1 METQPKNT
9 QPTDKP
15 TPEQPA
21 QDRPFDLAQDKPAPP
36 APAKPQMGRLRRF
49 WRATLIWLAVIAVA
63 FLAGILTFN
72 YMRYKPLDER
82 LIQAQ
87 GELSQA
93 TQSISDLKA
102 KLAVASDKVTALER
116 DNQALHSEL
125 DAAQTHLEL
134 LQVLAQV
141 NNARLALVDGD
152 IPGAK
157 AALENTS
164 AQLEAIAPRIAE
176 GNPALAESMPQRLA
190 LILSGLEGDVETAKV
205 DLELLTG
212 NLLDAETALFGE

>member
-1 METQPKNT
+1 METQPKKT

-21 QDRPFDLAQDKPAPP
+21 QDRPFDLAQAKPAPP

-82 LIQAQ
+82 LVQAQ

-93 TQSISDLKA
+93 NQSISDLEA
-102 KLAVASDKVTALER
+102 KLAVASEKATALEH

-125 DAAQTHLEL
+125 EAAQTHLEL

-164 AQLEAIAPRIAE
+164 AQLEALAPRIAE
-176 GNPALAESMPQRLA
+176 ADPALAGSMPQRLA

-212 NLLDAETALFGE
+212 SLLDAETALFGE

>member
-21 QDRPFDLAQDKPAPP
+21 QDRPFDLAQDKPAPS

-82 LIQAQ
+82 LVQAQ

>member
-15 TPEQPA
+15 APEQPA
-21 QDRPFDLAQDKPAPP
+21 QNRPFDLAQDKPAPP

-72 YMRYKPLDER
+72 YMRYKPLNER
-82 LIQAQ
+82 LVQAQ

>member
-82 LIQAQ
+82 LVQAQ

-93 TQSISDLKA
+93 TQSISDLEA

>member
-72 YMRYKPLDER
+72 YMRYKPLNER
-82 LIQAQ
+82 LVQAQ

-164 AQLEAIAPRIAE
+164 AQLEALAPRIAE
-176 GNPALAESMPQRLA
+176 VNPALAESMPQRLA

>member
-72 YMRYKPLDER
+72 YMRYKPLNER
-82 LIQAQ
+82 LVQAQ

-93 TQSISDLKA
+93 TQSISDLEA

-164 AQLEAIAPRIAE
+164 AQLEALAPRIAE
-176 GNPALAESMPQRLA
+176 ANPALAESMPQRLA

>member
-82 LIQAQ
+82 LVQAQ

-93 TQSISDLKA
+93 TQSISDLEA
-102 KLAVASDKVTALER
+102 KLAVASDKVTALEH

-164 AQLEAIAPRIAE
+164 AQLEALAPRIAE
-176 GNPALAESMPQRLA
+176 ANPALAESMPQRLA